1 MSTAS
6 GPPTPSKPPRS
17 ALRVR
22 DIVAAIGVLLV
33 VVLVVGGLT
42 RSCAFAP
49 TGPTVDTS
57 RLPAVDAPAELRRLA
72 SDLPF
77 PVRVPAVPA
86 DWRAN
91 AVDRVSLPDGA
102 HAVRAGYVT
111 PAGRYVRLVQ
121 SDATEEAL
129 LVAEAGSTPA
139 VGRGVVEAGGQR
151 WVAYTGP
158 GERAEPI
165 WATEVAGAAPVRML
179 VTGSGDEADL
189 RTLATAAVAGVRVAM
204 PR

>member
-1 MSTAS
+1 M
-6 GPPTPSKPPRS
+6 
-17 ALRVR
+17 R
-22 DIVAAIGVLLV
+22 DVVAALGVLLA

-49 TGPTVDTS
+49 AGPTVDPS
-57 RLPAVDAPAELRRLA
+57 RLPTVDAPAELRRLA
-72 SDLPF
+72 PDLPF
-77 PVRVPAVPA
+77 PVRVPAVPPE
-86 DWRAN
+86 WRAN

-102 HAVRAGYVT
+102 RAVRAGYLT

-121 SDATEEAL
+121 SDASEEAL
-129 LVAEAGSTPA
+129 LIAEAGTAPA

-165 WATEVAGAAPVRML
+165 WVTEVAGATPVRML
-179 VTGSGDEADL
+179 VTGSGDEAEL
-189 RTLATAAVAGVRVAM
+189 RALATAATSGTLVR
-204 PR
+204 